1 MKLEVYAA
9 RIFTEYCRRQGLDGQ
24 WDYLAPKR
32 KIVWIEEARFLLK
45 SAIEEFRK
53 ELKPP
58 TKNLGQASY
67 EIGYNSGMNAEKLA
81 AQDQVNQMLDDIE
94 DQYLELK
101 ELYNK

>member
-32 KIVWIEEARFLLK
+32 KMVWIEEARFLLK
-45 SAIEEFRK
+45 SAIEELKK

-58 TKNLGQASY
+58 VRNLGQASY
-67 EIGYNSGMNAEKLA
+67 EIGYNSGMNAEKMATQELIK
-81 AQDQVNQMLDDIE
+81 QTLDDLE
-94 DQYLELK
+94 AQYLELK
-101 ELYNK
+101 ENYNK